1 MNSTAP
7 LRSRQEG
14 SNPVG
19 IHFSGSRRRAFPETA
34 CAFLG
39 DSRLSSASHAYRF
52 PPETAV
58 AEPLCSNLFRMID
71 LQKSIKTNNFNSLQN
86 LYLQKT
92 WGVGG
97 VMVNQRLSTFNL
109 RLSTFNVQTFNPFPL
124 ATIFPCLHLI
134 PLRTANSSP
143 PPPIP
148 ERVSTASSPP
158 NAPSS
163 AALASRN

>member
-1 MNSTAP
+1 MNSAPP
-7 LRSRQEG
+7 LRFRQKG
-14 SNPVG
+14 SDSVG
-19 IHFSGSRRRAFPETA
+19 IHLTGSRRRAFRETA
-34 CAFLG
+34 CAFPEDG
-39 DSRLSSASHAYRF
+39 RLSSASYACRF
-52 PPETAV
+52 PQETAV

-124 ATIFPCLHLI
+124 ATI
-134 PLRTANSSP
+134 
-143 PPPIP
+143 
-148 ERVSTASSPP
+148 
-158 NAPSS
+158 
-163 AALASRN
+163 